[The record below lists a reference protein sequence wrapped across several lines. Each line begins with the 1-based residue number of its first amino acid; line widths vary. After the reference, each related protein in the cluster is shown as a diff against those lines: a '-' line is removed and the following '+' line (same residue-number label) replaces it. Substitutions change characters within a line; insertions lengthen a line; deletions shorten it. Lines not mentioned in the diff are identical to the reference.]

1 MTEAI
6 VAIIVA
12 LGGTAGIVKIIQ
24 AIKGSTED
32 IRGIVHE
39 EYERSS
45 QEIINEIDNL
55 KKAFETNKETDLA
68 ILRNTITH
76 LYYKYLKD
84 KAMPAYERENLVSLY
99 NQYTSLDGNSY
110 IHQLYEEMLKW
121 EVITNEG

>member
-24 AIKGSTED
+24 AIKGTTAD
-32 IRGIVHE
+32 IKDIVHE

-55 KKAFETNKETDLA
+55 KKSFETSRETDLA

-99 NQYTSLDGNSY
+99 NQYTNLDGNSY
-110 IHQLYEEMLKW
+110 IHQVYEEMLKW
-121 EVITNEG
+121 EVI